1 MEQFTTAAVSS
12 QNPQLIVLGAVSPE
26 CHKSLAH
33 TVIIGYYCPETWT
46 HTPIISDP
54 IFGSNA

>member
-1 MEQFTTAAVSS
+1 MTAAVSS
-12 QNPQLIVLGAVSPE
+12 QNPQLIVLGAVSLE

-46 HTPIISDP
+46 HTPIISGP